1 MYNTE
6 DYKKSTINKAVIED
20 SFKETNNKHPNSMIY
35 MPELLQP
42 ETTARVNKSYV
53 LKHPLSGF
61 TSSPKSMG
69 KSMYGGVFKKETTD
83 INRIM
88 MKSP

>member
-6 DYKKSTINKAVIED
+6 DYQVSTKYKVEMTAAPGIQ
-20 SFKETNNKHPNSMIY
+20 ETVHPNSMIY

-42 ETTARVNKSYV
+42 DATARVNKSYV

-61 TSSPKSMG
+61 TSSPRATTLMG
-69 KSMYGGVFKKETTD
+69 KS
-83 INRIM
+83 
-88 MKSP
+88 